1 MMESHHFNTYSS
13 AKYSNDKRTL
23 YLALNKK
30 GIPRKVQTKAKAS
43 LGKMETYTNVLTK
56 PVSIERVE
64 SLAVKV
70 AKARVLLGKLLQG
83 TSGEEGFG
91 ERNHL
96 VRHHRYQFCPNVPMT
111 KLDDKNKFRCRKKE
125 KRKKKRNKCKNDNDD
140 DDDDEC
146 LQTATKKK
154 GTITTITTTTITKC
168 DDDEDDEDCQK
179 RLHGVRQKRKSR
191 NGSDTDAEKCTQAGK
206 CTDDKEK
213 RKKKKVKGEKKKISG
228 KTLLKIKCNSE
239 IINCNKKKGNSKGNN
254 LKERKKS
261 SSFSTSGE
269 DFSSTTSLLWK
280 EILTE
285 NIKRNNDNYHVSPIE
300 NFPQTE
306 KSSLIDEYEE
316 EEDEENQTE
325 KLTEIDDESSSE
337 IGYDWVTQS
346 PSSPSSSSSS
356 SATFN
361 RY

>member
-261 SSFSTSGE
+261 SSPSSSFSTSGE

-316 EEDEENQTE
+316 EEYEENQTE
-325 KLTEIDDESSSE
+325 K
-337 IGYDWVTQS
+337 
-346 PSSPSSSSSS
+346 
-356 SATFN
+356 
-361 RY
+361 